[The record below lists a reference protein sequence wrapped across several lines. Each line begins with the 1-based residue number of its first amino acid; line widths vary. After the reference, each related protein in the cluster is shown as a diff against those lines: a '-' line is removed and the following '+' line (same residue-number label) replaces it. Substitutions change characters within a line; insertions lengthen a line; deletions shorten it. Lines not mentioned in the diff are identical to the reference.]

1 MLQPTDKSKELQFS
15 TKKVKKNMN
24 WFANISIRLK
34 IFSIAIVGIIGF
46 MGYLAY
52 NYNTANA
59 NYSNFQIMEHK
70 DFPMLENTNSLQI
83 SLPGIKDLFS
93 SAVSTSEAEMLVEAQ
108 TLGDNVKSTLSVMAE
123 LSSLKNPELQLI
135 TAKFTDYFALSN
147 AISTGMIKDTLDFST
162 LPDKIGQ
169 MNALYEETSQ
179 LINAFRAKRRSIFI
193 ERLNEIQVATKNSLL
208 IGVGLGIAVVSLLII
223 AANFIAKSVTSSV
236 NDVVIALN
244 EMSVGHGDLSKRIST
259 KSNDEIGKLVTT
271 FNEFVNHLQTLI
283 KETIQVSNVIAADAK
298 QLYENADSSEQNIM
312 QQRENIFLVAT
323 AVNQMSS
330 TAKEVANNAAAAANA
345 TQQATTETHT
355 SHSIVSN
362 NIKTIDALA
371 NEVQGASTVIQN
383 LKIETE
389 SIETVLHV
397 IKSIA
402 EQTNLLAL
410 NAAIEAAR
418 AGEQGRGFAVVADE
432 VRTLAQRTHNSTQEI
447 ESMIARLQSKANNA
461 VEVIDRGMN
470 LANISVQ
477 NSQSAGESLSH
488 ILSAV
493 EVINEMNLQVASAA
507 EQQNKVSEAVNA
519 SIEHIGSLADGTV
532 EYAQQTATAS
542 RQVAAHANQLDTLVG
557 KFKV

>member
-1 MLQPTDKSKELQFS
+1 
-15 TKKVKKNMN
+15 MN

-34 IFSIAIVGIIGF
+34 IFSIAIVGIFGF

-52 NYNTANA
+52 NYNTATT

-108 TLGDNVKSTLSVMAE
+108 TLGDDVKSTLSVMAE

-147 AISTGMIKDTLDFST
+147 AISIGMIKDTLDFST
-162 LPDKIGQ
+162 LPDKIKQ
-169 MNALYEETSQ
+169 MNSLYEETSQ
-179 LINAFRAKRRSIFI
+179 LINAFRAKRRSIFT
-193 ERLNEIQVATKNSLL
+193 ERLNKIHVATKNSLL

-236 NDVVIALN
+236 NDVVIALD

-283 KETIQVSNVIAADAK
+283 RDTIQVSSAISIDAK

-312 QQRENIFLVAT
+312 QQREKIYLVAT

-330 TAKEVANNAAAAANA
+330 TANEVANNAAAAANA

-389 SIETVLHV
+389 SIGTVLHV

-432 VRTLAQRTHNSTQEI
+432 VRTLAKRTHDSTQEI
-447 ESMIARLQSKANNA
+447 ESMIVRLQSKANNA
-461 VEVIDRGMN
+461 VEVIDRGTN
-470 LANISVQ
+470 QANISVQ
-477 NSQSAGESLSH
+477 NSQNAGESLSH
-488 ILSAV
+488 VLSAV
-493 EVINEMNLQVASAA
+493 EVINDMNLHVASAA
-507 EQQNKVSEAVNA
+507 EQQNKVSVKVNS
-519 SIEHIGSLADGTV
+519 SIDHIGSLADSTV

-542 RQVAAHANQLDTLVG
+542 RQMAAHANQLETLVG